1 MVKNLLLILIFLTL
15 TLIFFLFFACTLIYM
30 PLPKYNGILNAKRN
44 SKYSNITIYRDE
56 FGIPHIKADTFK
68 AGLYGSGV
76 VNA

>member
-1 MVKNLLLILIFLTL
+1 
-15 TLIFFLFFACTLIYM
+15 M

-44 SKYSNITIYRDE
+44 SKYNNITIYRDE

>member
-1 MVKNLLLILIFLTL
+1 MVKNLFWIFILPTVTLIL
-15 TLIFFLFFACTLIYM
+15 FLFFVCTLIYM
-30 PLPKYNGILNAKRN
+30 ALPKYNGILNAKRN
-44 SKYSNITIYRDE
+44 SKYNNITIYRDE

>member
-1 MVKNLLLILIFLTL
+1 MVKNLFCILILPTV
-15 TLIFFLFFACTLIYM
+15 TLIFFLLFACTLIYM
-30 PLPKYNGILNAKRN
+30 PLPKYNGILNVKRN
-44 SKYSNITIYRDE
+44 SKYNNITIYRDE